1 MKAVNYS
8 DFRQHLKSHLDI
20 AYSDHEP
27 LIVTRKQ
34 NENMVVMSQED
45 YNSLME
51 TVYLLSSKTNANRLY
66 ESRKQTRT
74 GKKISVNV
82 NELDEMKEE

>member
-8 DFRQHLKSHLDI
+8 DFRQHLKSHLDT

-51 TVYLLSSKTNANRLY
+51 TVYLLSSKKNADRLH
-66 ESRKQTRT
+66 ESRKQAKT
-74 GKKISVNV
+74 GEKIPVDISK
-82 NELDEMKEE
+82 LDEMKEE